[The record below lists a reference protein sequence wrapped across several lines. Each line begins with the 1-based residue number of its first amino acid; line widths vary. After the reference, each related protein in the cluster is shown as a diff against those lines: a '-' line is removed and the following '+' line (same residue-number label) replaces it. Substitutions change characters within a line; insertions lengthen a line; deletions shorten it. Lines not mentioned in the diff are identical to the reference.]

1 MFRAFLLLPF
11 LTACAG
17 INPTLGVADASQKLP
32 LQLLSVPSGAK
43 VSVYAR
49 VPNARQMVLSPNGT
63 LFVGNRDGGGGV
75 WAVVDKD
82 KDGVGEQVIQIG
94 KNMRSPNGVEFKDG
108 SLYVGEISRILRYDN
123 IESQLDAIAAG
134 GPLPKPVVVTDKY
147 PTDDH
152 HGWKYIRFG
161 PDGWLYVPVGAPCNV
176 CDKGDPFAS
185 ITRIKPDGSGREI
198 FARGIRN
205 TVGFDWDPKTKEL
218 WFTDNGRDMMGDNKP
233 FDELNHAP
241 KAGMHF
247 GFPYCHANG
256 ISDPEFGKGKDCA
269 NYTSS
274 AMDLGPHVAALGMKF
289 YSGTMFPGL
298 AGDIIYAE
306 HGSWN
311 RTEKSGY
318 RVMHVKMK
326 DGKPVENTPLVEGFL
341 AKAGGQV
348 WGRPVDIVVMPDGS
362 ILFSDDYGGVIYRI
376 AREPGSAG
384 FQPAPKSG
392 SAGFQ
397 PASEPTKP

>member
-32 LQLLSVPSGAK
+32 LHLLSVPSGAK

-75 WAVVDKD
+75 WAVIDKD
-82 KDGVGEQVIQIG
+82 KDGVGEQVIQIA

-134 GPLPKPVVVTDKY
+134 GALPKPVVVTDKY

-185 ITRIKPDGSGREI
+185 FQPT
-198 FARGIRN
+198 ARGSCTAEFRGHLQSAL
-205 TVGFDWDPKTKEL
+205 TLATCDP
-218 WFTDNGRDMMGDNKP
+218 
-233 FDELNHAP
+233 ASQ
-241 KAGMHF
+241 
-247 GFPYCHANG
+247 G
-256 ISDPEFGKGKDCA
+256 ISQSR
-269 NYTSS
+269 NRISS
-274 AMDLGPHVAALGMKF
+274 PRLCHSPCL
-289 YSGTMFPGL
+289 ST
-298 AGDIIYAE
+298 
-306 HGSWN
+306 
-311 RTEKSGY
+311 
-318 RVMHVKMK
+318 
-326 DGKPVENTPLVEGFL
+326 
-341 AKAGGQV
+341 
-348 WGRPVDIVVMPDGS
+348 
-362 ILFSDDYGGVIYRI
+362 
-376 AREPGSAG
+376 
-384 FQPAPKSG
+384 
-392 SAGFQ
+392 
-397 PASEPTKP
+397 